1 MEKEIIVVKGKKFIL
16 QGVIAEHHDH
26 STFLASWGGR
36 QYFVRTFVSGYDEA
50 LTAYRSLKHA
60 GINMAKMNFHDD
72 EAHVIVY
79 DYFPEEDCLTALSH
93 GPLPERYFDALFAL
107 YRFARFSKIALD
119 WEPQN
124 FMLRGNQMFY
134 LPTKH
139 EPLTEQN
146 AFEKKGL
153 RTWFLGSEGRD
164 LLQRKG
170 YDISSLP
177 TLSEAEVNKQS
188 VLVAVRY
195 W

>member
-1 MEKEIIVVKGKKFIL
+1 MIKNKKFAL
-16 QGVIAEHHDH
+16 SEVIAEHEDH
-26 STFLASWGGR
+26 VTYLASWGGR
-36 QYFVRTFVSGYDEA
+36 QYFIRTFSSGYKEA
-50 LTAYRSLKHA
+50 LAAYRALKHA

-72 EAHVIVY
+72 DAQIIVY

-93 GPLPERYFDALFAL
+93 GPLPEHYFDALFAL

-124 FMLRGNQMFY
+124 FMLRGKQMFY

-139 EPLTEQN
+139 EPLTDEN

-153 RTWFLGSEGRD
+153 RTWFLGAEGLA
-164 LLQRKG
+164 LLERKG
-170 YDISSLP
+170 YDTSSLP
-177 TLSEAEVNKQS
+177 KLSDAEVNKLM
-188 VLVAVRY
+188 VLMAVRY